1 MSQNNSLARQLV
13 ERAFGSHRFND
24 SVFYQWYL
32 RVRHPKS
39 YQARLLEREFY
50 HKLISQAGT
59 SLVIDV
65 GANGGNKTF
74 IFAEIADRVLCVE
87 PSPAAVNILQERFAQ
102 SENITVVGKG
112 VGAQVGSCSFH
123 IFGETDCYNTFS
135 SKWAT
140 SLAASDRSN
149 QLVKKAISVIDVP
162 ITTLDALIE
171 QFGIP
176 AYIKIDVEGFELEV
190 LKGLSQPVNL
200 ISIECNLPQFE
211 SETLECLTRLEEIQ
225 PTAVFNYCISEP
237 PVKLALDRWI
247 SRSDLARIVEQ
258 GDYQFMEI
266 YMRSS

>member
-1 MSQNNSLARQLV
+1 MRQNNSLARRLV
-13 ERAFGSHRFND
+13 EREFGSHRFND

-39 YQARLLEREFY
+39 YQAKLLEREFY
-50 HKLISQAGT
+50 RKLISQTGA

-74 IFAEIADRVLCVE
+74 IFAEIAEQVLCVE
-87 PSPAAVNILQERFAQ
+87 PSPAAVHILQERFAQ
-102 SENITVVGKG
+102 SKNITIVGKG
-112 VGAQVGSCSFH
+112 VGSQVGSCPFH

-140 SLAASDRSN
+140 SLATSDGSK
-149 QLVKKAISVIDVP
+149 QPIKKAVSVVDVP
-162 ITTLDALIE
+162 VTTLDMLID

-176 AYIKIDVEGFELEV
+176 DYIKIDVEGFELEV
-190 LKGLSQPVNL
+190 LKGLSRPVNL

-225 PTAVFNYCISEP
+225 PTAVFNYCTSEP
-237 PVKLALDRWI
+237 PVQLALEHWL
-247 SRSDLARIVEQ
+247 SRPELAHIVKQ
-258 GDYQFMEI
+258 GGLQFMEI